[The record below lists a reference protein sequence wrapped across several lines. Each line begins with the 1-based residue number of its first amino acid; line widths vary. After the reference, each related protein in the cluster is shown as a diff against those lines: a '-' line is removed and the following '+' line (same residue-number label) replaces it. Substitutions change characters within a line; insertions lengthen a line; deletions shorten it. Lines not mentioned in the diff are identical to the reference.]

1 MGLDEQLSE
10 LLAHLGVVL
19 ERPGEGSSGEDEIEI
34 ARDDGASPQ
43 HVRASRDGQI
53 AGRAAEG
60 SDAPL
65 SHGGEPLDEDLAS
78 SIEAVADISLFQT
91 SREHYGVFYRLD
103 LTAGVPQ
110 LRIFMPD
117 DEGGLKMRCYFVR
130 ATLGSPLHEWFATD
144 RSHEGSVAYNDA
156 RDSAQQHLLFAAGEL
171 MKKLFWTGDIERMC
185 FPAEIEVVRLV

>member
-19 ERPGEGSSGEDEIEI
+19 EGTGEDAGDTGDIE
-34 ARDDGASPQ
+34 RDDGAIPQ
-43 HVRASRDGQI
+43 HVWASRDRRTSE
-53 AGRAAEG
+53 RAAEG
-60 SDAPL
+60 GSA
-65 SHGGEPLDEDLAS
+65 SVSYGGEPLDEDLAN

-117 DEGGLKMRCYFVR
+117 DEGGLKVRCYFVR
-130 ATLGSPLHEWFATD
+130 AALGSPLHEWFATD
-144 RSHEGSVAYNDA
+144 RNHEGSLAYNDA

-171 MKKLFWTGDIERMC
+171 MKKLFWTGDIERLR

>member
-19 ERPGEGSSGEDEIEI
+19 EGTG
-34 ARDDGASPQ
+34 ADDGDKDAAERGDGEASPQ
-43 HVRASRDGQI
+43 HVRAARQRQTS
-53 AGRAAEG
+53 GRADEG
-60 SDAPL
+60 
-65 SHGGEPLDEDLAS
+65 GGATSGPAGERLDEDLVN

-110 LRIFMPD
+110 LRIFLPD

-130 ATLGSPLHEWFATD
+130 AALGSPLHEWFATD
-144 RSHEGSVAYNDA
+144 RSHAGSAAYNDA

-171 MKKLFWTGDIERMC
+171 MKKLFWTGDIEQMR
-185 FPAEIEVVRLV
+185 FPSEIEVVRLA